1 MNCDIEKQLSDDP
14 VTSAEAADKI
24 RLFLA
29 NQIVR
34 LSSRLTTEPDEMERK
49 ILQARIDNLIIAQKL
64 LQARLMVPGH
74 G

>member
-1 MNCDIEKQLSDDP
+1 MDQALP
-14 VTSAEAADKI
+14 VGEAADKV
-24 RLFLA
+24 RLFLS

-49 ILQARIDNLIIAQKL
+49 ILQARIDNLVIAQKL